1 MDAGPVHIPV
11 LVSEALDGLDVRP
24 GGKKYIDCTLGTG
37 GHARRILEKSAPDG
51 RLLGIDVDA
60 SAIEVAK
67 NRLAQFA
74 GRSQLVQDNFRQLDK
89 TASEHS
95 FLAADGVLFDLGV
108 SWPQLQ
114 EGHRGFSF
122 QQEGPL
128 DMRMDLDGEVTASHL
143 VNQLGEA
150 ELARILA
157 EYGEEPKS
165 RAIARAIV
173 RNRPFRTTLELA
185 DVVARVVG
193 RRRRRHPAT
202 KTFQALRIAV
212 NEELSALSEALPQA
226 LAVLASR
233 GRLAV
238 ITFHSLEDRVVKT
251 FMARESRDC
260 VCPPEIP
267 VCMCRHR
274 RTLRILTKKPI
285 RPSIEEI
292 RENPRC
298 RSAKLRVATRL

>member
-1 MDAGPVHIPV
+1 MDARSVHIPV
-11 LVSEALDGLDVRP
+11 LVSEVLDGLDVRP
-24 GGKKYIDCTLGTG
+24 GGKYIDCTLGTG

-74 GRSQLVQDNFRQLDK
+74 GRSQLVRDNFRQLDK
-89 TASEHS
+89 TASEHG

-122 QQEGPL
+122 RQEGPL

-143 VNQLGEA
+143 VNQLREA

-173 RNRPFRTTLELA
+173 RNRPFRTTFELA

-226 LAVLASR
+226 LAVLASG

-267 VCMCRHR
+267 VCTCRHR

-292 RENPRC
+292 KENPRC

>member
-1 MDAGPVHIPV
+1 MDARPVHIPV
-11 LVSEALDGLDVRP
+11 LVSEVLDGLDVRP
-24 GGKKYIDCTLGTG
+24 GGKYIDCTLGTG
-37 GHARRILEKSAPDG
+37 GHARRILEKSTPDG

-67 NRLAQFA
+67 DRLAQFA
-74 GRSQLVQDNFRQLDK
+74 GRSQLVRDNFRQLDK

-122 QQEGPL
+122 QQDGPL
-128 DMRMDLDGEVTASHL
+128 DMRMDLDGEVKASHL

-173 RNRPFRTTLELA
+173 RNRSFRTTLELA

-193 RRRRRHPAT
+193 PRRRRHPAT

-226 LAVLASR
+226 LAVLASG

-267 VCMCRHR
+267 VCMCHHR

-292 RENPRC
+292 KENPRC

>member
-1 MDAGPVHIPV
+1 MDARPVHIPV
-11 LVSEALDGLDVRP
+11 LVSEVLDGLDVRP
-24 GGKKYIDCTLGTG
+24 GGKYIDCTLGTG

-74 GRSQLVQDNFRQLDK
+74 GRSQLVRDNFRQLDK

-122 QQEGPL
+122 RQEGPL

-226 LAVLASR
+226 LAVLASG

-238 ITFHSLEDRVVKT
+238 IAFHSLEDRVVKT

-267 VCMCRHR
+267 VCMCHHR

-292 RENPRC
+292 KENPRC

>member
-1 MDAGPVHIPV
+1 MDDGPVHIPV
-11 LVSEALDGLDVRP
+11 LVSEVLDGLDVRP
-24 GGKKYIDCTLGTG
+24 GGKYIDCTLGTG

-74 GRSQLVQDNFRQLDK
+74 GRSQLVRDNFRQLDK
-89 TASEHS
+89 TASEHG

-122 QQEGPL
+122 RQEGPL

-143 VNQLGEA
+143 VNQLGGA

-212 NEELSALSEALPQA
+212 NAELSALSEALPQA
-226 LAVLASR
+226 LAILASG

-267 VCMCRHR
+267 VCTCRHR

-292 RENPRC
+292 KENPRC

>member
-1 MDAGPVHIPV
+1 MDARSVHIPV
-11 LVSEALDGLDVRP
+11 LVSEVLDGLDVRP
-24 GGKKYIDCTLGTG
+24 GGKYIDCTLGTG

-74 GRSQLVQDNFRQLDK
+74 GRSQLVRDNFRQLDK
-89 TASEHS
+89 TASEHG

-122 QQEGPL
+122 RQEGPL

-143 VNQLGEA
+143 VNQLREA

-202 KTFQALRIAV
+202 KTFQALRIAL

-226 LAVLASR
+226 LAVLASG

-267 VCMCRHR
+267 VCTCRHR

-292 RENPRC
+292 KENPRC